1 MDICLSVCPPV
12 NMSLSIF
19 RHIWQFTMHFRGF
32 RQRLVL
38 NLPFRGSAI
47 KLVQQLDPVLSGS
60 TVRHRPL
67 CRSRCTFWQEP
78 TDCYGLISA
87 INGLRDTWLLKVQLK
102 EKSINVFD
110 IVVFAAYRNE
120 IFMRRGRAELQREKQ
135 CIPNMYT

>member
-1 MDICLSVCPPV
+1 MFVCVFVFAWTCAFMFVHIYTIDISCSYAYSNNNSLILFMDICLSVCPPV

-19 RHIWQFTMHFRGF
+19 RHICQFTMHFRGF

-47 KLVQQLDPVLSGS
+47 KLVQQLDPVLSCS
-60 TVRHRPL
+60 TVRHQPL

-87 INGLRDTWLLKVQLK
+87 INGLRDTWLLRF
-102 EKSINVFD
+102 S
-110 IVVFAAYRNE
+110 
-120 IFMRRGRAELQREKQ
+120 
-135 CIPNMYT
+135 